1 MITFLTVLYVFV
13 CFFLI
18 LVVLLQSGKGGG
30 MGSAF
35 GGSGGAGQQVFGGA
49 GAGNILTKITAVSA
63 ALFMILSATLAYH
76 SSKGQQALLRA
87 SERQQAEAVEA
98 AEAAARARTSRETR
112 AEDRAYRET
121 FGGEA
126 PNGMARAAPTASA
139 TSTAPSAGKPA
150 AEDEASPS
158 LLEKTSN
165 TWLRPDEDFTP
176 PIEAQGSEPKTYK

>member
-98 AEAAARARTSRETR
+98 AEAAALDAETTPGLSSDAADAPVVPSPVEELLGSGLTTSE
-112 AEDRAYRET
+112 AAPVA
-121 FGGEA
+121 EA
-126 PNGMARAAPTASA
+126 PEDAEPTPVEEAP
-139 TSTAPSAGKPA
+139 
-150 AEDEASPS
+150 E
-158 LLEKTSN
+158 
-165 TWLRPDEDFTP
+165 
-176 PIEAQGSEPKTYK
+176 SE